1 MRLTNSKSKIT
12 TLSALAMVLANLF
25 LVTGC
30 ARKPWGEPLAED
42 QAKAM
47 GSTIAAMQAKDEQ
60 CPPCLDTEAK
70 LFFKNRLK
78 TVAVSGYLLMKQPS
92 FFKLVVANPL
102 GQPLLAISSNGKTFQ
117 RIATM
122 ERNYLHGRVQS
133 YGLYHDVP
141 LSILNGDWGAWLT
154 GRISGRKFKIEDV
167 RQDEQNRGIWLTTA
181 YDKAGQSYREH
192 ILIEP
197 DRQLILGR
205 VLTSGKDAILA
216 NVTYS
221 NHRNIGGCQQPER
234 IAVSDLD
241 FGTEIQLELSDTRE
255 VEQCPAGQFT
265 LPKPGGY
272 TEQYMP

>member
-1 MRLTNSKSKIT
+1 MNLINSKSNVLA
-12 TLSALAMVLANLF
+12 LSVLAILLANLS
-25 LVTGC
+25 LVAGC
-30 ARKPWGEPLAED
+30 ARKPWREPLAED

-47 GSTIAAMQAKDEQ
+47 GQTIAAMQAKDQ
-60 CPPCLDTEAK
+60 HCPPCLDSEAR

-92 FFKLVVANPL
+92 LFKLVVANPL
-102 GQPLLAISSNGKTFQ
+102 GQPLMAITSNGKTFQ
-117 RIATM
+117 KVATM

-154 GRISGRKFKIEDV
+154 GRISSRQFEVEDV
-167 RQDEQNRGIWLTTA
+167 RQDEQNRGVWLTTA
-181 YDKAGQSYREH
+181 YVKAGQSYREH

-197 DRQLILGR
+197 DRQLILSR
-205 VLTSGKDAILA
+205 VLTSDKDAILA

-221 NHRNIGGCQQPER
+221 NHREIGGCLQPER
-234 IAVSDLD
+234 IAVSELD

-255 VEQCPAGQFT
+255 VEQCPASQFA